1 MAFVQYARKGWYGK
15 PHHPILT
22 LLTDTQLGDQST
34 IALDVL
40 GHQVVQQ
47 LAALTDHL
55 VQAAA
60 AVVVL
65 LVHTQVLGQLVD
77 ASGQDGHLDLG
88 RTGVG
93 LVGAVGLDNGRLFVL
108 TDHGHFHLSFISLW
122 LRNGRVDPHPVG

>member
-1 MAFVQYARKGWYGK
+1 MEL
-15 PHHPILT
+15 PHHPILNA
-22 LLTDTQLGDQST
+22 LLTDAQLGDQST

-40 GHQVVQQ
+40 AHQVVQQ

-55 VQAAA
+55 VQAEA

-77 ASGQDGHLDLG
+77 ASGQDSHLDLG

-93 LVGAVGLDNGRLFVL
+93 SMGAVGLDNGRLFVL
-108 TDHGHFHLSFISLW
+108 TDHGWFPPFINIPRSAA
-122 LRNGRVDPHPVG
+122 